1 MPEKKERTA
10 GKARGTA
17 RRRTRFSSDD
27 GGSRLS
33 RPLLAAMIVI
43 LAGAA
48 YLFWPRGGAA
58 PAGIGEQ
65 LTVVTADSTIAP
77 APRSGSVEIQ
87 AEQQALVPEIP
98 DGAAAEPK
106 RIPEPAAAEPEV
118 VEPVVKPVEKP
129 APKPV
134 QKTESKPTPT
144 QPEPPAITPRPSGSW
159 AVQIGAYENEANAQ
173 KLVTRLIDK
182 GVDAHVRA
190 AGTSDG
196 SIVYRVWIGWFSNRQ
211 EALDYARQERK
222 LIGESYPVHR

>member
-1 MPEKKERTA
+1 MPEKKERTEA
-10 GKARGTA
+10 GARGTA
-17 RRRTRFSSDD
+17 RRRTRFSSND
-27 GGSRLS
+27 GGSRIS

-48 YLFWPRGGAA
+48 YLFWPRGGGA

-87 AEQQALVPEIP
+87 DEQQALIPESP
-98 DGAAAEPK
+98 DGVAAEPK
-106 RIPEPAAAEPEV
+106 RTPEPAETEAEIAKPIE
-118 VEPVVKPVEKP
+118 KPVEKP

-134 QKTESKPTPT
+134 QKTEPTL
-144 QPEPPAITPRPSGSW
+144 EKPPAITPRPSGSW

-173 KLVTRLIDK
+173 KLVAKLVDK

-190 AGTSDG
+190 AGTSTG
-196 SIVYRVWIGWFSNRQ
+196 SIVFRVWIGWFGNRQ
-211 EALDYARQERK
+211 EALDYAKQERK
-222 LIGESYPVHR
+222 VIGESYPVHR